1 MTEIINRSRTSLRT
15 IRRASFNLD
24 LKVNLPD
31 AKYSLVTGNTIQ
43 AKTSVLQNKNSQRVS
58 ISLLSISSSLE
69 LENEISKIQPN
80 FIINCI
86 GILIEGCEKFPDK
99 AVRLNSELPLKL
111 ERTAKKNPIAKH
123 AVALRNHKLASTVKN
138 LANRRVVRKKLRSV
152 TKKLKPK
159 KVKKIIKEKSVLVG
173 GQKGGSYCGQQPD
186 GATGGTT
193 EFASFP

>member
-1 MTEIINRSRTSLRT
+1 MILSLLKSQKKRFQSARKRFISRT
-15 IRRASFNLD
+15 
-24 LKVNLPD
+24 KK
-31 AKYSLVTGNTIQ
+31 AK
-43 AKTSVLQNKNSQRVS
+43 SV
-58 ISLLSISSSLE
+58 
-69 LENEISKIQPN
+69 
-80 FIINCI
+80 
-86 GILIEGCEKFPDK
+86 IEK
-99 AVRLNSELPLKL
+99 
-111 ERTAKKNPIAKH
+111 TAKKNPIAKH